1 MIQELRERSK
11 EESSY
16 LSLTKTLHKKTSSD
30 IELYNKEQIKSIYS
44 NVTDEKVVHGQ
55 EISILD
61 KDYKHTPEMSHKE
74 LKFDETKVA
83 DNAYQLPQDTI
94 ENSSKPQDK
103 PMDIKELKQE
113 LVLSADSYSDIDEA
127 QEEPQKFGN

>member
-11 EESSY
+11 EESSD

-103 PMDIKELKQE
+103 PMDIKELKQD
-113 LVLSADSYSDIDEA
+113 LVLSGDSYSDIDEA
-127 QEEPQKFGN
+127 